1 MNDVIE
7 KGVLEKG
14 PFGSFVLHESMLH
27 YMKECQRG
35 RVVVFS
41 EVDDDVWV
49 LTTEQVFAG
58 LLCWNVIYTVLSHWT
73 VSILPYPVNEDM
85 KSENGFQKHSK
96 ISQVD

>member
-35 RVVVFS
+35 KVVVFS
-41 EVDDDVWV
+41 EVDDDV
-49 LTTEQVFAG
+49 
-58 LLCWNVIYTVLSHWT
+58 
-73 VSILPYPVNEDM
+73 
-85 KSENGFQKHSK
+85 
-96 ISQVD
+96 